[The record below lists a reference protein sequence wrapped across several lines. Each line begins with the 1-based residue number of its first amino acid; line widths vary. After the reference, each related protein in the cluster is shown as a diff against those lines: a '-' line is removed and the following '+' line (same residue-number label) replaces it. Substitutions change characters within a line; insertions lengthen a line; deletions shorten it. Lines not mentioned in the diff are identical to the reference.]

1 MILQGAACTLF
12 LGAHLILQRPQEK
25 IFYYFAGAAIAFF
38 VFIAV
43 AGYHFAR
50 LNSSAVWQT
59 TKIIFNIK

>member
-1 MILQGAACTLF
+1 